1 MSPTSFALQLARKL
15 RPEPGSVVCSQRG
28 HSLIAGPVHTQLFSE
43 HQAAAAAG
51 NDDPGGLAPLA
62 EGEAEEIAG
71 KRRMRVRPNT
81 VLVLCSCLGIG
92 VSQWM
97 AVVSSVLC
105 VVYTRSRGRIR
116 AKPACRAIRY
126 RQITTRIDLDPCRRC
141 AELWWFVWLQR
152 GNSLAAGQLHTKL
165 FSDKGKGPPALGSLA
180 EGDDDS
186 YAPRQQHSR
195 SREETLSSIASFC
208 PPCRD

>member
-1 MSPTSFALQLARKL
+1 MDGCRVV
-15 RPEPGSVVCSQRG
+15 GSVCRLHPFSGSDQGQAGVQG
-28 HSLIAGPVHTQLFSE
+28 HS
-43 HQAAAAAG
+43 
-51 NDDPGGLAPLA
+51 
-62 EGEAEEIAG
+62 
-71 KRRMRVRPNT
+71 
-81 VLVLCSCLGIG
+81 
-92 VSQWM
+92 VS
-97 AVVSSVLC
+97 
-105 VVYTRSRGRIR
+105 
-116 AKPACRAIRY
+116 
-126 RQITTRIDLDPCRRC
+126 QITTRIDLDPCRRC

-195 SREETLSSIASFC
+195 SREETLSSTASFC